1 VCLKGRYRIVLDDR
15 KDREKVWLVA
25 VFSGLIVNELIW
37 REMHNFSED
46 CVLLVIV
53 DAPNQENDYI
63 SD

>member
-1 VCLKGRYRIVLDDR
+1 MCLKGRYRIVLDDR

-37 REMHNFSED
+37 REMPNFSED